1 MFKSYTWSQW
11 LTSFGTIIILLYFTY
26 HIFQGNYGVI
36 ALMHMEEK
44 VSKLENELEGLQK
57 EKSQL
62 ERNVK
67 LLRPDSLDTD
77 LLEERARHVL
87 HFAYGNEVVIK
98 TDNIGRQQRN

>member
-11 LTSFGTIIILLYFTY
+11 LTSLGTILILLYFTY

-36 ALMHMEEK
+36 ALMHMEER
-44 VSKLENELEGLQK
+44 VSKLEKELNGLQK
-57 EKSQL
+57 EKTQL

-67 LLRPDSLDTD
+67 LLRPDSLDID
-77 LLEERARHVL
+77 LLEERARNVL

-98 TDNIGRQQRN
+98 TDTIGRQQNH